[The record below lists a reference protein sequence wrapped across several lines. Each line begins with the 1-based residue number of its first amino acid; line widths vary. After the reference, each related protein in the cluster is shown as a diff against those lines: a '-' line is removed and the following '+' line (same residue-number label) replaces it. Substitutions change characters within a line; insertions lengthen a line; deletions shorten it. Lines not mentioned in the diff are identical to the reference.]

1 VPFLVTA
8 YPLTIVLIT
17 LTFFNRFFKNSKKS
31 IQKRHVIYWSICH
44 DCGLH
49 VFGMDLGPLQTIK
62 DILPLSSVVLEWIV
76 PALVGTGIGI
86 VLSKFSKKQDV
97 PEQVDVKVS

>member
-17 LTFFNRFFKNSKKS
+17 LTFFNRFFKNSKKVYRS
-31 IQKRHVIYWSICH
+31 TMLFTGVFALIG
-44 DCGLH
+44 GLNA
-49 VFGMDLGPLQTIK
+49 FGLNLGPLQTIRNL
-62 DILPLSSVVLEWIV
+62 LPLSSVGLEWIV
-76 PALVGTGIGI
+76 PALIGTGIGI
-86 VLSKFSKKQDV
+86 ALNKFSKKQDV